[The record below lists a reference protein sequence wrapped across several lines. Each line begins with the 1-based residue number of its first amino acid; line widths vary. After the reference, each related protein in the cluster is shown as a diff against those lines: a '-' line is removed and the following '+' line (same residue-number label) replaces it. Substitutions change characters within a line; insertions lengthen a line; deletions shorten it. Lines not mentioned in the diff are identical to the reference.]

1 MMAGLRRWPI
11 AIAGIV
17 AGGLAPAETATAQPV
32 APPPDAIAMPV
43 RLPAPPIDYRDPATW
58 ICRPGVAP
66 GSSPG
71 QADGTCSANLDA
83 IAIDSAGTRTLVPYV
98 PAADPRIDCF
108 YVYPTVSGDRTMFS
122 DMRFDRT
129 ETRAVHGQA
138 ARLGSVCR
146 LFAPA
151 YRQLTG
157 AGLRWA
163 LGRSAGDGAAPAID
177 FDPPYRD
184 VLAAWRAY
192 LARDNRG
199 RGVVL
204 IGHSQGAILL
214 KRLIA
219 EEIDGKPARA
229 RLVGAYLAGNPD
241 LTSGSFRTIAPCRA
255 AGQTGCLV
263 AWSSYREGAQGARI
277 FGGGDATRPAVCVNP
292 AAPAGGRGALTSF
305 FPKPASAPA
314 GDPPYIEAIGQ
325 LSAECVR
332 DERGSVLRIR
342 IEPGRH
348 AALIETALG
357 QRSSAVP
364 GWGLHALDIDLVQGS
379 MIDLIARQAAAWRR

>member
-1 MMAGLRRWPI
+1 MRLRRWTI
-11 AIAGIV
+11 VIAGLA
-17 AGGLAPAETATAQPV
+17 AGGLALAETAASQPRA
-32 APPPDAIAMPV
+32 APEAIASPV

-58 ICRPGVAP
+58 ICRPGATP
-66 GSSPG
+66 GSGAG
-71 QADGTCSANLDA
+71 QADGTCTADLDA
-83 IAIDSAGTRTLVPYV
+83 IAIDAAGTRTPAPYV

-108 YVYPTVSGDRTMFS
+108 YIYPTVSGDRTMFS

-219 EEIDGKPARA
+219 EEIDGRPAGK

-241 LTSGSFRTIAPCRA
+241 LTSGSFRTIVPCRA

-263 AWSSYREGAQGARI
+263 AWSSYREGAPGPRV
-277 FGGGDATRPAVCVNP
+277 FGGGDAGHPAICVNP
-292 AAPAGGRGALTSF
+292 AALAGGRGALKSY
-305 FPKPASAPA
+305 FPKPAFAPA
-314 GDPPYIEAIGQ
+314 GDPPYIETIGQ

-332 DERGSVLRIR
+332 DERGHVLRVR

-348 AALIETALG
+348 ADLLEAALDRRAAAGPT
-357 QRSSAVP
+357 
-364 GWGLHALDIDLVQGS
+364 WGLHAFDIALVQGNL
-379 MIDLIARQAAAWRR
+379 IDLIGAQAAAWRR

>member
-1 MMAGLRRWPI
+1 MRLRRWAI
-11 AIAGIV
+11 AIAAIV
-17 AGGLAPAETATAQPV
+17 AGGLAMAETAATQPAATA
-32 APPPDAIAMPV
+32 DAIAMPA

-58 ICRPGVAP
+58 ICRPGVD
-66 GSSPG
+66 
-71 QADGTCSANLDA
+71 DGTCSANLDA
-83 IAIDSAGTRTLVPYV
+83 IAIDPAGRRTPVPYV
-98 PAADPRIDCF
+98 AAADPRIDCF
-108 YVYPTVSGDRTMFS
+108 YIYPTVSGDRTMFS

-129 ETRAVHGQA
+129 EARAVHGQA

-163 LGRSAGDGAAPAID
+163 MARRAADPAALD

-184 VLAAWRAY
+184 VLAAWRDY
-192 LARDNRG
+192 LARDNHG

-219 EEIDGKPARA
+219 EEIDGRPARK
-229 RLVGAYLAGNPD
+229 RLAGVYLAGNLD

-263 AWSSYREGAQGARI
+263 AWSSYREGAQGPRI
-277 FGGGDATRPAVCVNP
+277 FGGGDAGHPAICVNP
-292 AAPAGGRGALTSF
+292 AAPAGGRGALKSY
-305 FPKPASAPA
+305 FPKPIGAPA
-314 GDPPYIEAIGQ
+314 ADPLYIEAIGQ

-332 DERGSVLRIR
+332 DGRGSVLRIR

-348 AALIETALG
+348 ADLMEAALG
-357 QRSSAVP
+357 RQAAAAP
-364 GWGLHALDIDLVQGS
+364 GWGLHALDIGLVQGS
-379 MIDLIARQAAAWRR
+379 MIDLIARQSAAWRR